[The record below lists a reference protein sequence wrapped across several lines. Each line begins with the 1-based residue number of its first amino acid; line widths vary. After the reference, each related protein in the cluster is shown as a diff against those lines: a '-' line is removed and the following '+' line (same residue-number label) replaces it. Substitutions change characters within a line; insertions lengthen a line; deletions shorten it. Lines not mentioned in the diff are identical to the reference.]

1 MSRTLVGRET
11 AWTFYKN
18 NFQKLVSIYT
28 LESRRLGI
36 AIHSIARS
44 FENESYLEE
53 MNQLFELYPN
63 AGAGVSTRKQAINQV
78 NMNIEWIKTREQ
90 NLLNALE
97 TISS

>member
-44 FENESYLEE
+44 FENES
-53 MNQLFELYPN
+53 
-63 AGAGVSTRKQAINQV
+63 
-78 NMNIEWIKTREQ
+78 
-90 NLLNALE
+90 
-97 TISS
+97 